1 MVQVVSIHAP
11 FIENDFHFLFK
22 NFFLSTGM
30 VMLSSWV
37 GQETHVTVRKAARHV
52 EGAVYAGAAAPRK
65 GER

>member
-1 MVQVVSIHAP
+1 
-11 FIENDFHFLFK
+11 
-22 NFFLSTGM
+22 M
-30 VMLSSWV
+30 VMLSSWG